1 MTRLLVDALIPLAIA
16 ALMISLCMERGWA
29 FAFFARIPGSCYHRI
44 SPSTQSQRIAS
55 IDCSNRRST
64 QPWQRLMAGE
74 GAGAST
80 DDVDVIFDDA
90 EAKAAEVV
98 VSDATDTKS
107 INVEILQKESF
118 LKDASNLIESMEKG
132 LASGGVDVAPP
143 ELEALK
149 CAVEDSSTTASL
161 LSQRIYE
168 LLIEKGMRYDLD
180 PPTGRLT
187 PTEFN
192 IKENLDIPAVRN
204 EFFRQYSFG
213 MQAAMTGVL
222 DVEKVKEIVL
232 ERLIKRTGLSP
243 EEFDKWLG
251 F

>member
-1 MTRLLVDALIPLAIA
+1 MNLHVKFHVSLLIGAFLISLHIEGGCGFTFQGCRVTGRCHYRGPVTTFYHASSPSNCEASVRGRPLSRLMVGEEAAIAVDAEINFED
-16 ALMISLCMERGWA
+16 M
-29 FAFFARIPGSCYHRI
+29 
-44 SPSTQSQRIAS
+44 
-55 IDCSNRRST
+55 
-64 QPWQRLMAGE
+64 
-74 GAGAST
+74 
-80 DDVDVIFDDA
+80 
-90 EAKAAEVV
+90 EAKTTEVI

-107 INVEILQKESF
+107 INVEMLKKESF
-118 LKDASNLIESMEKG
+118 VRDARQLIESMEHG
-132 LASGGVDVAPP
+132 LAKGGIDVFPP

-149 CAVEDSSTTASL
+149 GAVDDSSSTAAL

-168 LLIEKGMRYDLD
+168 LLIEKGMQYDLD
-180 PPTGRLT
+180 RATGRLT

-192 IKENLDIPAVRN
+192 IQENLDVPAVKN

-243 EEFDKWLG
+243 EEFDRWLG